1 MTMLIHQS
9 PKYRQTP
16 LAADSSN
23 FRVGAQAT
31 ENTIPIAANDSTG
44 FPRNFSKI
52 LRIDPQ
58 RFYNAVI
65 EVANLLSLTV
75 L

>member
-1 MTMLIHQS
+1 MIMLIHQS
-9 PKYRQTP
+9 PKCRQTP

-23 FRVGAQAT
+23 FRIGAQAT
-31 ENTIPIAANDSTG
+31 ENTILIAANDSTG
-44 FPRNFSKI
+44 FLGNFSKI
-52 LRIDPQ
+52 LRIGPQ
-58 RFYNAVI
+58 RFYNAII